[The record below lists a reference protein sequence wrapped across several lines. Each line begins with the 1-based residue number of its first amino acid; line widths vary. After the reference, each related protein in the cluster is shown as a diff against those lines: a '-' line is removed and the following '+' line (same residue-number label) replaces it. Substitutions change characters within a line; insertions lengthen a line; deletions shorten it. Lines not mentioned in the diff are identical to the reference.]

1 MSVNFTLLYC
11 KGKLQEIDYN
21 ERLTKIYDWVK
32 KDYINQEQFVILI
45 NFSIDLDLLPNED

>member
-11 KGKLQEIDYN
+11 KGKLQEVDYN

-32 KDYINQEQFVILI
+32 KDYINQEQFVTLV
-45 NFSIDLDLLPNED
+45 NFAFDLDLFPTED